1 MIRAKVIGLG
11 MEVPE
16 KILTNHDLEKIVDT
30 NDEWISTRTGIRER
44 HIVSK
49 DETPSSMGTKAA
61 AMAIENAGIS
71 KDLIDMIIFAS
82 MTPDYVFPASACL
95 IQDGLKIPNTGT
107 IDIEAAC
114 SGFVYGLSMANAY
127 IVSGMAKNVL
137 VVGADAMSRI
147 LDWTDRNTCV
157 LFGDGAGA
165 AVVSAN
171 KEDDSGFL
179 GFKLWGD
186 GKYKDFLYMPSGGSA
201 SPASEKTVGSMEHY
215 LKMKGNSTFKVAV
228 KTMAD
233 ELEELLAMHNVQREQ
248 IKILI
253 PHQANYRIIE
263 SVADRL
269 EFPMDKV
276 FVNLD
281 RYGNTSAAT
290 IPIALTEA
298 YQAGRI
304 EKGDIVAFVAF
315 GGGFTSGAA
324 LLKW

>member
-1 MIRAKVIGLG
+1 

-16 KILTNHDLEKIVDT
+16 KVLSNHDLGKIVDT
-30 NDEWISTRTGIRER
+30 NDEWISSRTGIRER
-44 HIVSK
+44 HIVSAN
-49 DETPSSMGTKAA
+49 ETSSTMGTRAA
-61 AMAIENAGIS
+61 AIAIENAGIS
-71 KDLIDMIIFAS
+71 KDLIDMVIFAS

-95 IQDGLKIPNTGT
+95 IQDNLKLSNTGT

-127 IVSGMAKNVL
+127 VVSGMAKNVL

-171 KEDDSGFL
+171 TEDDSGFL

-186 GKYKDFLYMPSGGSA
+186 GKYKDFLYMQSGGSA
-201 SPASEKTVGSMEHY
+201 SPATEETVGNKEHF
-215 LKMKGNSTFKVAV
+215 LKMMGNSTFKVAV

-233 ELEELLAMHNVQREQ
+233 ELEELLTMHHVQRDQ
-248 IKILI
+248 VKILI
-253 PHQANYRIIE
+253 PHQANYRIIK

-269 EFPMDKV
+269 KFPMEKV

-298 YQAGRI
+298 FREGWI